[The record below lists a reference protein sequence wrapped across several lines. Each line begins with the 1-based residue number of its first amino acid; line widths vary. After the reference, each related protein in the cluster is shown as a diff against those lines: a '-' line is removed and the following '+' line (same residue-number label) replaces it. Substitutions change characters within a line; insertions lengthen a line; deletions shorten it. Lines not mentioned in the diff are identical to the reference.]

1 MLGRGLL
8 RFSSS
13 DVLSGV
19 GGWISGTFRPSRPGE
34 TGVRRR
40 ALGGCFVQRRRPAW
54 FQTFHNFQLLHASTA
69 GGAGQAAD
77 DLGDEDG
84 YGDIGAAL
92 RYGAEGQRDGLAAS
106 GMD

>member
-1 MLGRGLL
+1 MDIRDIQTVQTGSDWCPDRVRLVCGGGL
-8 RFSSS
+8 SVA
-13 DVLSGV
+13 VLS
-19 GGWISGTFRPSRPGE
+19 SGAS
-34 TGVRRR
+34 
-40 ALGGCFVQRRRPAW
+40 AW

-92 RYGAEGQRDGLAAS
+92 RYGPTVEPTGQG
-106 GMD
+106 